1 MLDVRRAGERFS
13 TRTSWLDSRH
23 SFSFGRHY
31 DPQNT
36 RHGLLLVNNDDLV
49 QPDTGYEPHAHRD
62 VEIITWVVQGS
73 LVHQDSTG
81 HRGVLHP
88 GLVQRMSAGTG
99 ISHSENNGATGRP
112 GSEPVRFVQMWL
124 PPDEDGL
131 DPGYQQCDV
140 ADQLLAGDLV
150 PLASG
155 RPQHDAGSAIR
166 IHHRHAALHAARLQP
181 GQSVQLPDAPY
192 LHLFVTYGAV
202 SLEGA
207 GALGTG
213 DAVRFTASG
222 GHRLTALEPCE
233 VLVWEMHAGP
243 R

>member
-36 RHGLLLVNNDDLV
+36 RHGLLLVNNDDLM
-49 QPDTGYEPHAHRD
+49 QPDSGYEPHAHRD

-88 GLVQRMSAGTG
+88 GLVQRISAGTG

-166 IHHRHAALHAARLQP
+166 IHHRDAALHAARLQP

-192 LHLFVTYGAV
+192 LHLFITYGAV
-202 SLEGA
+202 GLEGA
-207 GALGTG
+207 GAMGTG
-213 DAVRFTASG
+213 DAVRFTATG

-233 VLVWEMHAGP
+233 VLVWEMHAGS